1 MNKNPTLHTPKTSL
15 VNLNLGLSD
24 GIDFGSSKDNNN
36 SVTHVDEEALS
47 GFAYDYDEEEDTKNK
62 GDSTKM
68 MDNDKAKI
76 NGTDKPVNS
85 APEPETEPEPV
96 TGKSKFTLV

>member
-1 MNKNPTLHTPKTSL
+1 MNKKPTLHAPKTSL
-15 VNLNLGLSD
+15 VHLILGLSD